1 MKPPENSSHRVV
13 FKPGYLKQL
22 ITNALTKLKTTRIK
36 LAEKLGVSDTTL
48 YNYHREDPRRHPTWR
63 LVKKLLEITGT
74 PEEEALKHVEEFK
87 QPNWGSRKPFNPP
100 ENTWIKPKEN
110 YLEKEIPENARI
122 QLQPGHLHKLIEEAR
137 TKLNYTHRKLAETL
151 GVKRR
156 TISDWEHENQRRH
169 PTWKHVK
176 HIAKLLNIPEK
187 ELRKQIVEVKK
198 PNWGSSKAAQIINTK
213 YKNKKK
219 EWAKENYPKTLGK
232 YKHKLKQWAKL
243 GPPALL
249 KKYGREKLAEWGRKG
264 AQILNTKYKQKAVEG
279 ARKGYMKGAYIG
291 AARQKPTEQMK
302 LFLVRNENLG
312 LKYNEDFMLNYNI
325 RVSKN
330 EFKNYDIVYFDK
342 KGNVKIVEEL
352 TAQVPDR
359 QKNAIKALDIIRK
372 RAVLPKTTYFFFII
386 PMNKKESRGFD
397 IKIQPDLVFA
407 LFKEKIFIFF

>member
-243 GPPALL
+243 G
-249 KKYGREKLAEWGRKG
+249 
-264 AQILNTKYKQKAVEG
+264 
-279 ARKGYMKGAYIG
+279 
-291 AARQKPTEQMK
+291 
-302 LFLVRNENLG
+302 
-312 LKYNEDFMLNYNI
+312 
-325 RVSKN
+325 
-330 EFKNYDIVYFDK
+330 
-342 KGNVKIVEEL
+342 
-352 TAQVPDR
+352 
-359 QKNAIKALDIIRK
+359 
-372 RAVLPKTTYFFFII
+372 
-386 PMNKKESRGFD
+386 
-397 IKIQPDLVFA
+397 
-407 LFKEKIFIFF
+407 